1 VQSQY
6 PCPCWGVTM
15 GILLVFHQSYQ
26 PVGNNL
32 LLSAIVAGLPLYVLF
47 VMLAVLRMPAW
58 ICAITAMLTAFVLS
72 WLVWGMPFGI
82 TLGTATEGMAFGLWP
97 ISWIVLNAVFF
108 HNLTVASGDFDVI
121 RGALTRL
128 TQDRRLQT
136 LLIAF
141 SFGALLEG
149 IAGFGAPV
157 AITASILASLGFEPV
172 TGAVLALLANTAP
185 VAFGSIG
192 IPIVT
197 LGGLVAPILHKD
209 TTATTLALSAMVG
222 RQLPLFSIIIPAYLI
237 VVLAGWKRMREILPA
252 VLVTGVSFAIAQ
264 FLVSNFVGPELTD
277 ILAALVSMGCL
288 AILLRYWRPA
298 EVYRFT
304 HEPAVAAGPR
314 RVGSA
319 SLHVEPD
326 LPGEAA
332 ERGKPDV
339 SAQGP
344 SNRVWWAFGMY
355 VVLVVVILV
364 GQMGNLP
371 FWSGHPPGDVKT
383 ALHAPLNVTADLKC
397 GTPSFKLCPQPWIG
411 PDPAKDR
418 QAFKFPDWNFL
429 WPGTYEIVNGQ
440 PVSLIY
446 REKPIV
452 AKSTAYPLAF
462 DWNFLAA
469 AGSLVLYAGIVAFL
483 LMRARR
489 LKVSFRN
496 VYVKTLRQL
505 ALPIVTIA
513 FILAIAQLMN
523 YSGMTSS
530 LALTFAKTGFLFP
543 FVAAFLGW
551 LGVFLTGSDTSSNTL
566 FGPLQA
572 QTAQQLGNVSPILTA
587 GTNSSGGVMGKMIS
601 PQNLSVGAAGV
612 NKVGSEGEIFR
623 RVIRYSLILTALVG
637 VVAMIEAYAIPF
649 IIPSP

>member
-1 VQSQY
+1 M
-6 PCPCWGVTM
+6 GV
-15 GILLVFHQSYQ
+15 LLTFHQVYQ
-26 PVGNNL
+26 PVGDSL
-32 LLSAIVAGLPLYVLF
+32 LLSALVAGLPLYVLF
-47 VMLAVLRMPAW
+47 VMLAVLRLPAW
-58 ICAITAMLTAFVLS
+58 ICAISAMLTAFVLA

-82 TLGTATEGMAFGLWP
+82 TFGTATEGMAFGLWP

-121 RGALTRL
+121 KRALTRL

-192 IPIVT
+192 IPVVT
-197 LGGLVAPILHKD
+197 LGGLIAPILHKD

-237 VVLAGWKRMREILPA
+237 VVLAGWKRMREVLPA
-252 VLVTGVSFAIAQ
+252 VLVTGISFAIVQ

-277 ILAALVSMGCL
+277 IIAALVSMGCL

-298 EVYRFT
+298 QVYRFT
-304 HEPAVAAGPR
+304 NEPAAASAPAAR
-314 RVGSA
+314 RVAGGA
-319 SLHVEPD
+319 PRPEPD
-326 LPGEAA
+326 LPGVAA
-332 ERGKPDV
+332 AMGKSPFDV
-339 SAQGP
+339 DDAP
-344 SNRVWWAFGMY
+344 NRVWWAFGMY
-355 VVLVVVILV
+355 VVLVIVILI

-371 FWSGHPPGDVKT
+371 FFSGHPVNDPKT
-383 ALHAPLNVTADLKC
+383 ALAAPLNITADLKC
-397 GTPSFKLCPQPWIG
+397 GTPAFKLCPQPWIG
-411 PDPAKDR
+411 PLPTKDR
-418 QAFKFPDWNFL
+418 QAFKFPDWNFY
-429 WPGTYEIVNGQ
+429 WPGTYEIKSGK
-440 PVSLIY
+440 PVSLIN

-452 AKSTAYPLAF
+452 SKSTEYPLTF

-469 AGSLVLYAGIVAFL
+469 AGSLVLYAGVAAWL

-489 LKVSFRN
+489 LKVNFLT
-496 VYVKTLRQL
+496 VYGKTLRQL

-530 LALTFAKTGFLFP
+530 LAIAFSKTGFVFP

-587 GTNSSGGVMGKMIS
+587 ATNSSGGVMGKMIS

-623 RVIRYSLILTALVG
+623 RVIRYSIILTALVG
-637 VVAMIEAYAIPF
+637 VVAMIEAYVVPF

>member
-1 VQSQY
+1 
-6 PCPCWGVTM
+6 M
-15 GILLVFHQSYQ
+15 GTLLVFHQQYQ
-26 PVGNNL
+26 PVLGSI
-32 LLSAIVAGLPLYVLF
+32 LLSALVAGLPLYVLF
-47 VMLAVLRMPAW
+47 VMLAILRLPAW
-58 ICAITAMLTAFVLS
+58 LCALAAMLTAALLS
-72 WLVWGMPFGI
+72 WVVWGMPFGI
-82 TLGTATEGMAFGLWP
+82 TFATATEGMAFGLWP

-121 RGALTRL
+121 KRSLTRL
-128 TQDRRLQT
+128 TTDRRLQT

-172 TGAVLALLANTAP
+172 TAAVLALLANTAP

-197 LGGLVAPILHKD
+197 LGGLIAPILKTD
-209 TTATTLALSAMVG
+209 VTQTTLALSAMVG

-252 VLVTGVSFAIAQ
+252 VLVTGISFAVVQ

-288 AILLRYWRPA
+288 AVLLRFWRPA
-298 EVYRFT
+298 QVWQFA
-304 HEPAVAAGPR
+304 HETAAPARPRPAPTASGLPGDAAAAGSSPFDAVDPPR
-314 RVGSA
+314 RV
-319 SLHVEPD
+319 L
-326 LPGEAA
+326 AA
-332 ERGKPDV
+332 Y
-339 SAQGP
+339 S
-344 SNRVWWAFGMY
+344 MY
-355 VVLVVVILV
+355 VVLVVVILI

-371 FWSGHPPGDVKT
+371 FFSGHPVNDPKT
-383 ALHAPLNVTADLKC
+383 ALHTPYNITADLKC
-397 GTPSFKLCPQPWIG
+397 GTPSFALCPKPWFG

-418 QAFKFPDWNFL
+418 QALKFPDWNFF
-429 WPGTYEIVNGQ
+429 WPGTYEVVKGQ
-440 PVSLIY
+440 PQSLIY
-446 REKPIV
+446 REKPI
-452 AKSTAYPLAF
+452 ASAPTRYALTF

-469 AGSLVLYAGIVAFL
+469 AGSLVLYAALIAFL
-483 LMRARR
+483 FMRARR
-489 LKVSFRN
+489 ASVNFIS
-496 VYVKTLRQL
+496 VYGQTLRQL
-505 ALPIVTIA
+505 RLPIITIA
-513 FILAIAQLMN
+513 MILAIAQLMN

-530 LALTFAKTGFLFP
+530 MAIALSKTGFFFP
-543 FVAAFLGW
+543 FVSAVLGW

-623 RVIRYSLILTALVG
+623 RVIGYSLILTSAVG
-637 VVAMIEAYAIPF
+637 IVAMIEAYVIPG
-649 IIPSP
+649 IVPSL

>member
-1 VQSQY
+1 
-6 PCPCWGVTM
+6 M
-15 GILLVFHQSYQ
+15 GFLLTFHQSYQ
-26 PVGNNL
+26 PVAGSL
-32 LLSAIVAGLPLYVLF
+32 LLSAVVAGLPLYVLF
-47 VMLAVLRMPAW
+47 VMLAVLRLPAW
-58 ICAITAMLTAFVLS
+58 MCAITAMLTALVLS

-82 TLGTATEGMAFGLWP
+82 TIGVATEGMAFGLWP

-121 RGALTRL
+121 RRSLTRL

-192 IPIVT
+192 IPVVT
-197 LGGLVAPILHKD
+197 LGGLVAPILGHKD
-209 TTATTLALSAMVG
+209 PTSTTLALSAMVG
-222 RQLPLFSIIIPAYLI
+222 RQLPLFSIMIPAYLI

-252 VLVTGVSFAIAQ
+252 VLVCGVSFAVVQ

-288 AILLRYWRPA
+288 ALLLRFWRPA
-298 EVYRFT
+298 QIYRFAT
-304 HEPAVAAGPR
+304 EGAAAASGPR
-314 RVGSA
+314 RVAGA
-319 SLHVEPD
+319 SSHAVEPD
-326 LPGEAA
+326 LPGVAA
-332 ERGKPDV
+332 ARDRNGDEVVDPPQRT
-339 SAQGP
+339 
-344 SNRVWWAFGMY
+344 WWAYGMY
-355 VVLVVVILV
+355 IVLVVVILI

-383 ALHAPLNVTADLKC
+383 ALHAPLNITADLKC
-397 GTPSFKLCPQPWIG
+397 GTPGFALCPQPWLG
-411 PDPAKDR
+411 PLPTSDR
-418 QAFKFPDWNFL
+418 QAFKFPDWNFY
-429 WPGTYEIVNGQ
+429 WPGTYVIKSGK
-440 PVSLIY
+440 PTSLIF

-452 AKSTAYPLAF
+452 AKSTEYALTF

-469 AGSLVLYAGIVAFL
+469 AGSLVLYAGVVAFL

-489 LKVSFRN
+489 LKVNFVT
-496 VYVKTLRQL
+496 VYGKTLRQL

-530 LALTFAKTGFLFP
+530 LALAFAKTGFIFP

-566 FGPLQA
+566 FGALQA

-612 NKVGSEGEIFR
+612 NKVGAEGEIFAR
-623 RVIRYSLILTALVG
+623 
-637 VVAMIEAYAIPF
+637 
-649 IIPSP
+649 